1 MLSVDHL
8 GVLLPIDLN
17 LDVLESFL
25 NLAVTNDTIFVGTSM
40 NSELNSHIILYLIFF
55 DQLIPGGM

>member
-1 MLSVDHL
+1 MLSVVHL

-17 LDVLESFL
+17 LDFLESFL
-25 NLAVTNDTIFVGTSM
+25 NLAVTTDTIFVGTSM

-55 DQLIPGGM
+55 DQLIPSGM

>member
-1 MLSVDHL
+1 MLSIDHL

-17 LDVLESFL
+17 LGVLESFL
-25 NLAVTNDTIFVGTSM
+25 NVDVTTD
-40 NSELNSHIILYLIFF
+40 NSHIILYLIFF